1 MNTKTIITAM
11 LLLFNLTGFA
21 QTKEE
26 TIAWIKENLEKYGGT
41 GGIVSYSFINV
52 IVTPCSITFIEKN
65 DDNDKPL
72 YKYSFNPSE
81 AKKWTVEEEAFV
93 GLYISADKRI
103 IKQTNLLDD
112 TNEKTSNIPIKGGES
127 GIHKRLIKAIIHLA
141 TFCEQ
146 KN

>member
-65 DDNDKPL
+65 DDNDKSL

>member
-26 TIAWIKENLEKYGGT
+26 TIAWIKENLEEYGGT
-41 GGIVSYSFINV
+41 GGIVSYSFIDV
-52 IVTPCSITFIEKN
+52 IVTPCNITFIEKN

-72 YKYSFNPSE
+72 YKYNFNPSE